1 MAIEPR
7 QIAGMIEPSMGAG
20 GQMMPEEDSLDIELD
35 DGQELLPE
43 GIEMMDGEDVEVE
56 AEEYD
61 HGANLAE
68 VLDDSVLGELSSDI
82 QSKFREDVESREDW
96 EEAIAKGLGL
106 LGINYEDRSEPF
118 LGASGVTH
126 PLLSEAVTQFQAQ
139 SYKEMLPS
147 GGPVKTAVLGTPT
160 KETESQA
167 QRVEDFMNYQITEIM
182 EEYDPDTDQMLFYL
196 PLTGSTFKKVYF
208 DETKQRAVSKFVPAE
223 DMVVPYSASDLRT
236 AERVTHVVRMTYND
250 IRKLQVAGVYRD
262 VELSEG
268 GYDED
273 EGSIQ
278 ERADELLGLRPNYSD
293 DSYTLLEC
301 HIDLDLEGFEDM
313 DMEGNPSGIMLPYI
327 VTIDQSSGNVLS
339 ISRNFREE
347 DTLKRKRQ
355 HFVHFKFLPGFGF
368 YGFGLLHTIGG
379 LSRAATSILRQLID
393 AGTLSNLPAGF
404 KARGVRIRNDDEPLN
419 PGEFRDIDVPG
430 GDLKN
435 SIIPLPYK
443 EPSATLAQL
452 LGVVVDSG
460 RRFAQV
466 ADAKIADMNSQA
478 PVGTTVALIEQGS
491 KIISAIHKRL
501 HYAQKQEFR
510 MLGEIFSENP
520 VPYPYFVGNVP
531 PETMQKDF
539 DGRVDILP
547 VSDPNIF
554 SMAQRLSLAQ
564 TQLQLAQ
571 AAPEIHNIHEAY
583 RRMYDALDIKNID
596 AILPQK
602 PQPQPVDPATE
613 NGNAL
618 KGMPLQP
625 FPQQDHE
632 AHVKAHIPFLANP
645 ASQANPQGYLMLQAH
660 VQEHVG
666 LMARDQ
672 VTTFFQKAFEEAQMN
687 GEPVPEI
694 NPEAVEAAIAQQIGE
709 ILNELLPELAPTP
722 PEDPLVEIRKKE
734 LENDTAELERKTMND
749 QMNFQ
754 VDGAKIQQAYELAQE
769 RQKLQES
776 IADDRNDVNIYRINT
791 NAASKARANKPK

>member
-7 QIAGMIEPSMGAG
+7 QIAGLVEKSMGAG
-20 GQMMPEEDSLDIELD
+20 GQMMPEEDSLQIELPD
-35 DGQELLPE
+35 TINDLPE
-43 GIEMMDGEDVEVE
+43 GIELVDEEAVEVQV
-56 AEEYD
+56 EEYRHD
-61 HGANLAE
+61 ANLAE
-68 VLDDSVLGELSSDI
+68 VLDDDVLGELSSDLRA
-82 QSKFREDVESREDW
+82 KFREDVDSREDW

-139 SYKEMLPS
+139 AYKEMLPS
-147 GGPVKTAVLGTPT
+147 GGPVKTQILGAPT
-160 KETESQA
+160 QETEAQA
-167 QRVEDFMNYQITEIM
+167 QRVEDFMNYQVTEVM
-182 EEYDPDTDQMLFYL
+182 EEYDQDTDQMLFYL

-262 VELSEG
+262 VELSETSDG
-268 GYDED
+268 ED
-273 EGSIQ
+273 EGAIQ
-278 ERADELLGLRPNYSD
+278 ERTDELLGLRPNYSD

-301 HIDLDLEGFEDM
+301 HVDLDLEGFEDM
-313 DMEGNPSGIMLPYI
+313 DNQGDPSGIMLPYI
-327 VTIDQSSGNVLS
+327 VTLDQSSGKVLS
-339 ISRNFREE
+339 VVRNFREQ
-347 DTLKRKRQ
+347 DPLKRKRQ
-355 HFVHFKFLPGFGF
+355 YFTHFKFLPGFGF

-393 AGTLSNLPAGF
+393 SGTLSNLPAGF

-466 ADAKIADMNSQA
+466 ADSKIADTNSQA

-491 KIISAIHKRL
+491 KIISSIHKRL

-510 MLGEIFSENP
+510 MLAEIFSENP

-531 PETMQKDF
+531 PETMQADF

-554 SMAQRLSLAQ
+554 SMSQRLSLAQ

-571 AAPEIHNIHEAY
+571 AAPQIHNVHEAY

-596 AILPQK
+596 AILPK
-602 PQPQPVDPATE
+602 PQEPQPVDPATE
-613 NGNAL
+613 NGNAM
-618 KGMPLQP
+618 KGMPLKA

-632 AHVKAHIPFLANP
+632 AHVRAHVVMLSSQT
-645 ASQANPQGYLMLQAH
+645 SQANPQGYIMLQAH

-666 LMARDQ
+666 MMARDQ
-672 VTTFFQKAFEEAQMN
+672 VTTFFQKAVEQAQME
-687 GEPVPEI
+687 GKQVPQI
-694 NPEAVEAAIAQQIGE
+694 DPAAVEAAIAQQVGE
-709 ILNELLPELAPTP
+709 ILNEIMPALAPPT

-734 LENDTAELERKTMND
+734 LENDTAELQRKTMND
-749 QMNFQ
+749 QMDFQ
-754 VDGAKIQQAYELAQE
+754 IDQAKLQQAYELAQQ
-769 RQKLQES
+769 RQKLQEN
-776 IADDRNDVNIYRINT
+776 IADDRNDVNIYRINM
-791 NAASKARANKPK
+791 ASANKGK

>member
-7 QIAGMIEPSMGAG
+7 QIAGMVEGSMGAG
-20 GQMMPEEDSLDIELD
+20 GPGSMDDDTQIEVAVEEDMEMMPEGVEL
-35 DGQELLPE
+35 
-43 GIEMMDGEDVEVE
+43 IDGEEVEVE

-61 HGANLAE
+61 HNANLAE
-68 VLDDSVLGELSSDI
+68 VLDDDVLGELSSDI
-82 QSKFREDVESREDW
+82 RAKFREDVESREDW

-139 SYKEMLPS
+139 AYKEMLPS
-147 GGPVKTAVLGTPT
+147 GGPVKTQILGSPT
-160 KETESQA
+160 KETEDQA

-196 PLTGSTFKKVYF
+196 PLTGSTFKKIYF

-236 AERVTHVVRMTYND
+236 AERVTHVVRMSYND

-262 VELSEG
+262 VELSETG
-268 GYDED
+268 DGDD
-273 EGSIQ
+273 EGAIQ

-301 HIDLDLEGFEDM
+301 HIDLDLEGFEDT

-327 VTIDQSSGNVLS
+327 VTIDQNSGKVLS
-339 ISRNFREE
+339 VVRNFREQ
-347 DTLKRKRQ
+347 DPLKRKRQ
-355 HFVHFKFLPGFGF
+355 YFVHFKFLPGFGF

-452 LGVVVDSG
+452 LSVVVDSG
-460 RRFAQV
+460 KRFAQV
-466 ADAKIADMNSQA
+466 ADAKIADVNSQA

-491 KIISAIHKRL
+491 KIISSIHKRL
-501 HYAQKQEFR
+501 HYGQKQEFR
-510 MLGEIFSENP
+510 MLAEIFSENP

-531 PETMQKDF
+531 PETMQADF

-554 SMAQRLSLAQ
+554 SMSQRLSLAQ
-564 TQLQLAQ
+564 TQLQMAQ
-571 AAPEIHNIHEAY
+571 AAPEMHNLREAY

-596 AILPQK
+596 AILPEP

-618 KGMPLQP
+618 KGMPLQA
-625 FPQQDHE
+625 FPEQDHE
-632 AHVKAHIPFLANP
+632 AHVRAHIPFLANP
-645 ASQANPQGYLMLQAH
+645 ASQANPQGYLMLHAH
-660 VQEHVG
+660 VQDHIG
-666 LMARDQ
+666 MMARDQ
-672 VTTFFQKAFEEAQMN
+672 VTTFFQKSIEAAQAA
-687 GEPVPEI
+687 GQPVPQI
-694 NPEAVEAAIAQQIGE
+694 DPAAVEAAIAQQVGE
-709 ILNELLPELAPTP
+709 ILNELLPSLAPQT

-734 LENDTAELERKTMND
+734 LENDTAELQRKTMND
-749 QMNFQ
+749 QMSFQ
-754 VDGAKIQQAYELAQE
+754 VDTAKIQQAYDLAQQ

-776 IADDRNDVNIYRINT
+776 IADDRNDVNVYRINM
-791 NAASKARANKPK
+791 AAAGRANKGK

>member
-7 QIAGMIEPSMGAG
+7 QIAGMVEGSMGAG
-20 GQMMPEEDSLDIELD
+20 GQMMPEEDSLQIELPD
-35 DGQELLPE
+35 NVEQLPE
-43 GIEMMDGEDVEVE
+43 GIELADEEAVEVE
-56 AEEYD
+56 TEEYRHD
-61 HGANLAE
+61 ANLAE
-68 VLDDSVLGELSSDI
+68 VLDDDILGELSSEI
-82 QSKFREDVESREDW
+82 QAKFREDIESREDW
-96 EEAIAKGLGL
+96 EEAISKGLGL

-118 LGASGVTH
+118 LGATGVTH

-147 GGPVKTAVLGTPT
+147 GGPVKTQVLGTPT
-160 KETESQA
+160 QETEAQA

-208 DETKQRAVSKFVPAE
+208 DETKQRAISKFVPAE

-236 AERVTHVVRMTYND
+236 TERVTHVVRMTYND

-262 VELSEG
+262 VELSETNDG
-268 GYDED
+268 ED
-273 EGSIQ
+273 EGAIQ
-278 ERADELLGLRPNYSD
+278 ERSDELLGLRPNYSD

-301 HIDLDLEGFEDM
+301 HIDLDLEGFEDK
-313 DMEGNPSGIMLPYI
+313 DMEGNSSGIMLPYI
-327 VTIDQSSGNVLS
+327 VTLDQGSGKVLS
-339 ISRNFREE
+339 ISRNFREQ
-347 DTLKRKRQ
+347 DPLRRKRQ
-355 HFVHFKFLPGFGF
+355 YFVHFKFLPGFGF
-368 YGFGLLHTIGG
+368 YGLGLLHTIGG

-404 KARGVRIRNDDEPLN
+404 KSRGVRIRNDDEPLN

-466 ADAKIADMNSQA
+466 ADAKTADVNSNA

-510 MLGEIFSENP
+510 MLAEIFSENP

-531 PETMQKDF
+531 PETMQADF

-571 AAPEIHNIHEAY
+571 AAPQIHNVNEAY
-583 RRMYDALDIKNID
+583 RRMYDALDIKNIE
-596 AILPQK
+596 AILPPK
-602 PQPQPVDPATE
+602 PQPKPIDPATE
-613 NGNAL
+613 NGNAM
-618 KGMPLQP
+618 KNMPLQA
-625 FPQQDHE
+625 FPEQDHE
-632 AHVKAHIPFLANP
+632 AHVRAHISMLSSQT
-645 ASQANPQGYLMLQAH
+645 SQANPQGYIMLQAH

-666 LMARDQ
+666 MMARDQ
-672 VTTFFQKAFEEAQMN
+672 VTTFFQKTIQEAQAR
-687 GEPVPEI
+687 GEQVPQMD
-694 NPEAVEAAIAQQIGE
+694 PTSVEAAIAQQVGE
-709 ILNELLPELAPTP
+709 ILNEIMPALQPPT

-749 QMNFQ
+749 QMDFA
-754 VDGAKIQQAYELAQE
+754 VDQAKLQQAYQLAQE

-776 IADDRNDVNIYRINT
+776 IAEDRNDVNIYRINT
-791 NAASKARANKPK
+791 AASLKGK

>member
-1 MAIEPR
+1 MAEPR
-7 QIAGMIEPSMGAG
+7 EIAGMMEPSMGAG
-20 GQMMPEEDSLDIELD
+20 GAPMMEDDAQIEVAVEEDMEQMPEGVELI
-35 DGQELLPE
+35 GNEE
-43 GIEMMDGEDVEVE
+43 VEVE

-61 HGANLAE
+61 HTANLAE
-68 VLDDSVLGELSSDI
+68 VLDDGVLGELSSDLRA
-82 QSKFREDVESREDW
+82 KFREDVESREDW

-139 SYKEMLPS
+139 AYKEMLPS
-147 GGPVKTAVLGTPT
+147 GGPIKTQVLGSPT
-160 KETESQA
+160 KETEDQA
-167 QRVEDFMNYQITEIM
+167 QRVEDFMNYQITEVM

-236 AERVTHVVRMTYND
+236 AERVTHVVRMSYND
-250 IRKLQVAGVYRD
+250 IRKLQVAGVYKD
-262 VELSEG
+262 VELSEANDG
-268 GYDED
+268 ED
-273 EGSIQ
+273 EGAIK

-301 HIDLDLEGFEDM
+301 HIDLDLEGFEDK

-327 VTIDQSSGNVLS
+327 VTLDQTSGKVLS
-339 ISRNFREE
+339 ISRNFREQ
-347 DTLKRKRQ
+347 DPLKRKRQ
-355 HFVHFKFLPGFGF
+355 YFTHFKFLPGFGF

-443 EPSATLAQL
+443 EPSATLANL

-460 RRFAQV
+460 KRFAQV

-491 KIISAIHKRL
+491 KIISSIHKRL
-501 HYAQKQEFR
+501 HYGQKQEFR
-510 MLGEIFSENP
+510 MLAEIFGENP
-520 VPYPYFVGNVP
+520 MPYPYFVGNVP

-564 TQLQLAQ
+564 TQLQMAQ
-571 AAPEIHNIHEAY
+571 AAPQMHNLREAY

-596 AILPQK
+596 AILPEPPE
-602 PQPQPVDPATE
+602 PQPIDPATE

-618 KGMPLQP
+618 KGMPLQA
-625 FPQQDHE
+625 FPEQDHE
-632 AHVKAHIPFLANP
+632 AHVRAHIPFLANP
-645 ASQANPQGYLMLQAH
+645 ASQANPQGYLMLHAH
-660 VQEHVG
+660 VQDHIG

-672 VTTFFQKAFEEAQMN
+672 VTTFFQKTAQEAQMR

-694 NPEAVEAAIAQQIGE
+694 DPAAMEAAIAQQTGE
-709 ILNELLPELAPTP
+709 ILNELIPTLAPQQT
-722 PEDPLVEIRKKE
+722 DPLVEIRKKE
-734 LENDTAELERKTMND
+734 LENDTAELQRKAMND

-754 VDGAKIQQAYELAQE
+754 VDAAKLQQTYQLAQE
-769 RQKLQES
+769 RQKLQEN
-776 IADDRNDVNIYRINT
+776 IAEDRNDVNIYRINT
-791 NAASKARANKPK
+791 AASLKGK

>member
-1 MAIEPR
+1 MAIQPR
-7 QIAGMIEPSMGAG
+7 QIAGMVEGSMGAG
-20 GQMMPEEDSLDIELD
+20 GQAMPEEESLQIEVPGTEAQLPPGIELM
-35 DGQELLPE
+35 EE
-43 GIEMMDGEDVEVE
+43 GVTEVI
-56 AEEYD
+56 AEPYD
-61 HGANLAE
+61 HSANLAE
-68 VLDDSVLGELSSDI
+68 VLDEDVLGSLSSDLR
-82 QSKFREDVESREDW
+82 SKFREDVESREDW
-96 EEAIAKGLGL
+96 EEAISKGLGL

-139 SYKEMLPS
+139 AYKEMLPS
-147 GGPVKTAVLGTPT
+147 GGPVKTQILGTPT
-160 KETESQA
+160 QETEAQA

-182 EEYDPDTDQMLFYL
+182 EEYDQDTDQMLFYL
-196 PLTGSTFKKVYF
+196 PLTGSTFKKIYF

-262 VELSEG
+262 VELSEAG
-268 GYDED
+268 DGDD
-273 EGSIQ
+273 EGAIQ

-301 HIDLDLEGFEDM
+301 HIDLDLEGFEDT

-327 VTIDQSSGNVLS
+327 VTIDQNSGKVLS
-339 ISRNFREE
+339 VVRNFREQ
-347 DTLKRKRQ
+347 DPLKRKRQ
-355 HFVHFKFLPGFGF
+355 YFVHFKFLPGFGF

-466 ADAKIADMNSQA
+466 ADAKIADVNSQA

-491 KIISAIHKRL
+491 KIISSIHKRL
-501 HYAQKQEFR
+501 HYGQKQEFR
-510 MLGEIFSENP
+510 MLAEIFSENP

-531 PETMQKDF
+531 PETMQADF

-554 SMAQRLSLAQ
+554 SMSQRLSLAQ
-564 TQLQLAQ
+564 TQLQMAQ
-571 AAPEIHNIHEAY
+571 AAPQMHNLREAY

-596 AILPQK
+596 AILPEP

-618 KGMPLQP
+618 KGMPLQA
-625 FPQQDHE
+625 FPEQDHE
-632 AHVKAHIPFLANP
+632 AHVRAHIPFLANP
-645 ASQANPQGYLMLQAH
+645 ASQANPQGYLMLHAH
-660 VQEHVG
+660 VQDHIG
-666 LMARDQ
+666 MMARDQ
-672 VTTFFQKAFEEAQMN
+672 VTTFFQKSVEAAQME
-687 GEPVPEI
+687 GQPVPQI
-694 NPEAVEAAIAQQIGE
+694 DPAAVEAAIAQQTGE
-709 ILNELLPELAPTP
+709 ILNELLPSLAPQT

-734 LENDTAELERKTMND
+734 LENDTAELQRKTMND

-754 VDGAKIQQAYELAQE
+754 VDTAKIQQAYDLAQQ
-769 RQKLQES
+769 RQRLQEN
-776 IADDRNDVNIYRINT
+776 IADDRNDVNIYRINM
-791 NAASKARANKPK
+791 ASANKRK

>member
-7 QIAGMIEPSMGAG
+7 QIAGMVEGSMGAG
-20 GQMMPEEDSLDIELD
+20 GQMMPEEDSLQIELP
-35 DGQELLPE
+35 EIVEELPE
-43 GIEMMDGEDVEVE
+43 GIELADEEAVEVE
-56 AEEYD
+56 TEEYRHD
-61 HGANLAE
+61 ANLAE
-68 VLDDSVLGELSSDI
+68 VLDDDILGELSSDI
-82 QSKFREDVESREDW
+82 QAKFREDLESREDW
-96 EEAIAKGLGL
+96 EEAISKGLGL

-147 GGPVKTAVLGTPT
+147 GGPVKTQVLGTPT
-160 KETESQA
+160 QETEAQA

-196 PLTGSTFKKVYF
+196 PLTGSTFKKIYF

-236 AERVTHVVRMTYND
+236 TERVTHVVRMSYND
-250 IRKLQVAGVYRD
+250 IRKLQIAGVYRD
-262 VELSEG
+262 VELSETNDG
-268 GYDED
+268 ED
-273 EGSIQ
+273 EGAIK
-278 ERADELLGLRPNYSD
+278 ERSDELLGLRPNYSD

-301 HIDLDLEGFEDM
+301 HMDLDLEGFEDK
-313 DMEGNPSGIMLPYI
+313 DMEGNSSGIMLPYI
-327 VTIDQSSGNVLS
+327 VTLDQGSGKVLS
-339 ISRNFREE
+339 ISRNFREQ
-347 DTLKRKRQ
+347 DPLKRKRQ
-355 HFVHFKFLPGFGF
+355 YFTHFKFLPGFGF
-368 YGFGLLHTIGG
+368 YGLGLLHTIGG

-404 KARGVRIRNDDEPLN
+404 KSRGVRIRNDDEPLN

-443 EPSATLAQL
+443 EPSATLANL

-466 ADAKIADMNSQA
+466 ADAKTADVNSQA

-491 KIISAIHKRL
+491 KIISSIHKRL

-510 MLGEIFSENP
+510 MLAEIFAENP

-531 PETMQKDF
+531 PETMQADF

-571 AAPEIHNIHEAY
+571 AAPEIHNVNEAY
-583 RRMYDALDIKNID
+583 RRMYDALDIKNIE
-596 AILPQK
+596 AILPPK
-602 PQPQPVDPATE
+602 PQPKPVDPATE
-613 NGNAL
+613 NGNAM
-618 KGMPLQP
+618 KNMPLQA
-625 FPQQDHE
+625 FPEQDHE
-632 AHVKAHIPFLANP
+632 AHVRAHISMLSSQT
-645 ASQANPQGYLMLQAH
+645 SQANPQGYIMLQAH

-666 LMARDQ
+666 MMARDQ
-672 VTTFFQKAFEEAQMN
+672 VTTYFQKAMQQAQMA
-687 GEPVPEI
+687 GQQVPQMD
-694 NPEAVEAAIAQQIGE
+694 PSAVEAAIAQQVGE
-709 ILNELLPELAPTP
+709 ILNELMPALAPPT

-749 QMNFQ
+749 QMDFAIDQ
-754 VDGAKIQQAYELAQE
+754 AKLQQAYELAQQ
-769 RQKLQES
+769 RQALQEN

-791 NAASKARANKPK
+791 AASLKGK

>member
-1 MAIEPR
+1 MAEPR
-7 QIAGMIEPSMGAG
+7 EIAGMVESSMGAG
-20 GQMMPEEDSLDIELD
+20 GQMMPEDDLEIEVGIE
-35 DGQELLPE
+35 DGQELMPE
-43 GIEMMDGEDVEVE
+43 GVELMGEEGLEIE
-56 AEEYD
+56 AEQYD

-68 VLDDSVLGELSSDI
+68 VLDDSILGELSSDL
-82 QSKFREDVESREDW
+82 QSKFREDIESREDW

-139 SYKEMLPS
+139 SYKELLPS
-147 GGPVKTAVLGTPT
+147 GGPVKTQVLGTPT
-160 KETESQA
+160 KETEDQA

-223 DMVVPYSASDLRT
+223 DMVVPYTASDLRT

-250 IRKLQVAGVYRD
+250 IRKLQVAGVYKD
-262 VELSEG
+262 VELSSSD
-268 GYDED
+268 YDED
-273 EGSIQ
+273 ESNIQ
-278 ERADELLGLRPNYSD
+278 SRADELSGLRPNYSD
-293 DSYTLLEC
+293 DTYTLLEC
-301 HIDLDLEGFEDM
+301 HVDLDLEGFEDT
-313 DMEGNPSGIMLPYI
+313 DMEGESTGIMLPYI
-327 VTIDQSSGNVLS
+327 VTLDQSSGEVLS

-466 ADAKIADMNSQA
+466 ADAKVADMNSNA

-564 TQLQLAQ
+564 TQLQMAQ
-571 AAPEIHNIHEAY
+571 AAPELHNLREAY

-596 AILPQK
+596 GILPEP
-602 PQPQPVDPATE
+602 PQPQPMDPATE

-618 KGMPLQP
+618 KGMPVQA

-632 AHVKAHIPFLANP
+632 AHVRAHIPFLANP

-672 VTTFFQKAFEEAQMN
+672 VTTFFQKSMEAAQQA
-687 GEPVPEI
+687 GQQPP
-694 NPEAVEAAIAQQIGE
+694 PLDPDAVEAAIAQQIGE

-734 LENDTAELERKTMND
+734 LENDTAELQRKTMND

-754 VDGAKIQQAYELAQE
+754 VDQAKLEQAYQLAQE
-769 RQKLQES
+769 RQNLQES
-776 IADDRNDVNIYRINT
+776 IADDRNDVNLYRINV
-791 NAASKARANKPK
+791 AAAGRANKGK

>member
-7 QIAGMIEPSMGAG
+7 QIAGMVEGSMGAG
-20 GQMMPEEDSLDIELD
+20 GQMMPEEDSLQIELPETMND
-35 DGQELLPE
+35 LPE
-43 GIEMMDGEDVEVE
+43 GIELADEEAVEIE
-56 AEEYD
+56 TEEYRHD
-61 HGANLAE
+61 ANLAE
-68 VLDDSVLGELSSDI
+68 VLDDDVLGELSSDLRA
-82 QSKFREDVESREDW
+82 KFRDDVESREDW

-139 SYKEMLPS
+139 AYKEMLPS
-147 GGPVKTAVLGTPT
+147 GGPVKTQILGVPT
-160 KETESQA
+160 QETEAQA

-182 EEYDPDTDQMLFYL
+182 EEYDQDTDQMLFYL

-236 AERVTHVVRMTYND
+236 AERVTHVVRMSYND

-268 GYDED
+268 SDA
-273 EGSIQ
+273 EGEGAIQ

-301 HIDLDLEGFEDM
+301 HVDLDLEGFEDM
-313 DMEGNPSGIMLPYI
+313 DIQGNPSGIMLPYI
-327 VTIDQSSGNVLS
+327 VTLDQNSGKVLS
-339 ISRNFREE
+339 VVRNFREQ
-347 DTLKRKRQ
+347 DPLKRKRQ
-355 HFVHFKFLPGFGF
+355 YFTHFKFLPGFGF

-393 AGTLSNLPAGF
+393 SGTLSNLPAGF

-452 LGVVVDSG
+452 LSVVVDSG

-466 ADAKIADMNSQA
+466 ADSKIADTNSQA

-491 KIISAIHKRL
+491 KIISSIHKRL

-510 MLGEIFSENP
+510 MLAEIFSENP

-531 PETMQKDF
+531 PETMQADF

-571 AAPEIHNIHEAY
+571 AAPQIHNVHEAY

-596 AILPQK
+596 AILPAPK
-602 PQPQPVDPATE
+602 QPQPVDPATE
-613 NGNAL
+613 NGNAM
-618 KGMPLQP
+618 KGMPLQA

-632 AHVKAHIPFLANP
+632 AHVRAHVVMLSSQT
-645 ASQANPQGYLMLQAH
+645 SQANPQGYIMLQAH

-666 LMARDQ
+666 MMARDQ
-672 VTTFFQKAFEEAQMN
+672 VTTFFQKSMEAAQAA
-687 GEPVPEI
+687 GQPVPQI
-694 NPEAVEAAIAQQIGE
+694 DPAAVEAAIAQQVGE
-709 ILNELLPELAPTP
+709 ILNEIMPALQPST

-734 LENDTAELERKTMND
+734 LENDTAELQRKTMND
-749 QMNFQ
+749 QMDFQ
-754 VDGAKIQQAYELAQE
+754 IDQAKLQQAYELAQQ

-776 IADDRNDVNIYRINT
+776 IADDRNDVNIYRINM
-791 NAASKARANKPK
+791 AANKGK

>member
-1 MAIEPR
+1 MAIQPR
-7 QIAGMIEPSMGAG
+7 QIAGMVEGSMGAG
-20 GQMMPEEDSLDIELD
+20 GQMMPEEDSLQIELPSTEE
-35 DGQELLPE
+35 QLPD
-43 GIEMMDGEDVEVE
+43 GIELMEEGVTEVI
-56 AEEYD
+56 AQPYD
-61 HGANLAE
+61 HNANLAE
-68 VLDDSVLGELSSDI
+68 VLDDDVLGSLSSDL
-82 QSKFREDVESREDW
+82 QAKFREDVESREDW
-96 EEAIAKGLGL
+96 EEAISKGLGL

-139 SYKEMLPS
+139 AYKEMIPS
-147 GGPVKTAVLGTPT
+147 GGPVKTQVLGTPT
-160 KETESQA
+160 QETEAQA
-167 QRVEDFMNYQITEIM
+167 QRVKDFMNYQITEVM
-182 EEYDPDTDQMLFYL
+182 EEFDQDTDQMLFYL
-196 PLTGSTFKKVYF
+196 PLTGSTFKKIYF

-250 IRKLQVAGVYRD
+250 VRKLQVAGVYRD
-262 VELSEG
+262 VELSETG
-268 GYDED
+268 DGED
-273 EGSIQ
+273 EGAIQ

-301 HIDLDLEGFEDM
+301 HVDLDLEGFEDK
-313 DMEGNPSGIMLPYI
+313 DMEGNSSGIMLPYI
-327 VTIDQSSGNVLS
+327 VTLDQGSGKVLS
-339 ISRNFREE
+339 ISRNFREQ
-347 DTLKRKRQ
+347 DPLKRKRQ
-355 HFVHFKFLPGFGF
+355 YFTHFKFLPGFGF

-404 KARGVRIRNDDEPLN
+404 KARGVRIRNDDDPLN

-443 EPSATLAQL
+443 EPSGTLAQL

-466 ADAKIADMNSQA
+466 ADAKTADVNSNA

-491 KIISAIHKRL
+491 KIISSIHKRL

-510 MLGEIFSENP
+510 MLAEIFSENP
-520 VPYPYFVGNVP
+520 VPYPYFVGNAA
-531 PETMQKDF
+531 PETMQADF

-564 TQLQLAQ
+564 TQLQMAQ
-571 AAPEIHNIHEAY
+571 AAPQMHNLREAY

-596 AILPQK
+596 AILPEPPK
-602 PQPQPVDPATE
+602 PQPIDPATE

-618 KGMPLQP
+618 KGMPLQA
-625 FPQQDHE
+625 FPEQDHE
-632 AHVKAHIPFLANP
+632 AHVRAHIPFLANP
-645 ASQANPQGYLMLQAH
+645 ASQANPQGFLMLQAH
-660 VQEHVG
+660 VQDHVG

-672 VTTFFQKAFEEAQMN
+672 VTVFFQKTAEEAQMN

-694 NPEAVEAAIAQQIGE
+694 DPAAMEAAIAQQTGE
-709 ILNELLPELAPTP
+709 ILNELIPSLAPATP
-722 PEDPLVEIRKKE
+722 PDPLVEIRKKE
-734 LENDTAELERKTMND
+734 LENDSAELQRKAMND

-754 VDGAKIQQAYELAQE
+754 VDAAKLQQAYQLAQE

-776 IADDRNDVNIYRINT
+776 IADDRNDVNVYRINM
-791 NAASKARANKPK
+791 ASATRGNKGK

>member
-7 QIAGMIEPSMGAG
+7 QIAGMVEQSMGAG
-20 GQMMPEEDSLDIELD
+20 GQVMPEEDSLAIELD
-35 DGQELLPE
+35 DSQDVLPE
-43 GIEMMDGEDVEVE
+43 GIELADEEAMEVE
-56 AEEYD
+56 TEEYRHD
-61 HGANLAE
+61 ANLAE
-68 VLDDSVLGELSSDI
+68 VLDESILGELSSDI
-82 QSKFREDVESREDW
+82 QAKFREDVESREDW
-96 EEAIAKGLGL
+96 EEAISKGLGL

-147 GGPVKTAVLGTPT
+147 GGPVKTQILGAPT
-160 KETESQA
+160 QETEAQA

-223 DMVVPYSASDLRT
+223 DMIVPYSASDLRT
-236 AERVTHVVRMTYND
+236 AERVTHVVRMSYND

-262 VELSEG
+262 VELSETDDG
-268 GYDED
+268 ED
-273 EGSIQ
+273 EGAIQ
-278 ERADELLGLRPNYSD
+278 ERSDELLGLRPNYSD

-301 HIDLDLEGFEDM
+301 HIDLDLEGFEDK
-313 DMEGNPSGIMLPYI
+313 DMEGNSSGIMLPYI
-327 VTIDQSSGNVLS
+327 VTIDQNSGKVLS
-339 ISRNFREE
+339 ISRNFREQ
-347 DTLKRKRQ
+347 DPLKRKRQ
-355 HFVHFKFLPGFGF
+355 YFVHFKFLPGFGF
-368 YGFGLLHTIGG
+368 YGLGLLHTIGG

-404 KARGVRIRNDDEPLN
+404 KSRGVRIRNDDEPLN

-443 EPSATLAQL
+443 EPSATLANL

-466 ADAKIADMNSQA
+466 ADAKVADMNSQA

-491 KIISAIHKRL
+491 KIISSIHKRL

-510 MLGEIFSENP
+510 MLAEIFAENP

-531 PETMQKDF
+531 PETMQADF

-571 AAPEIHNIHEAY
+571 AAPQIHNVNEAY
-583 RRMYDALDIKNID
+583 RRMYDALDIKNIE
-596 AILPQK
+596 AILPPK
-602 PQPQPVDPATE
+602 PQPKPIDPATE
-613 NGNAL
+613 NGNAM
-618 KGMPLQP
+618 KNMPLQV
-625 FPQQDHE
+625 FPEQDHE
-632 AHVKAHIPFLANP
+632 AHVRAHISMLSSQT
-645 ASQANPQGYLMLQAH
+645 SQANPQGYIMLQAH

-666 LMARDQ
+666 MMARDQ
-672 VTTFFQKAFEEAQMN
+672 VTTYFQKAMQQAQMA
-687 GEPVPEI
+687 GQPVPQI
-694 NPEAVEAAIAQQIGE
+694 DPAAVEAAIAQQVGE
-709 ILNELLPELAPTP
+709 ILNELMPALAPPT
-722 PEDPLVEIRKKE
+722 PEDPLVDIRKKE
-734 LENDTAELERKTMND
+734 LENDTAELQRKTMND
-749 QMNFQ
+749 QMDFV
-754 VDGAKIQQAYELAQE
+754 VDQAKLQQAYELAQQ
-769 RQKLQES
+769 RQKLQEE
-776 IADDRNDVNIYRINT
+776 IANDRNDVNIYRINT
-791 NAASKARANKPK
+791 AASLKGK

>member
-7 QIAGMIEPSMGAG
+7 QIAGMVEGSMGAG
-20 GQMMPEEDSLDIELD
+20 GQMMPEEDSLQIELPETAE
-35 DGQELLPE
+35 QLPE
-43 GIEMMDGEDVEVE
+43 GIELADEEAVEVE
-56 AEEYD
+56 TEEYRHD
-61 HGANLAE
+61 ANLAE
-68 VLDDSVLGELSSDI
+68 VLDDDILGELSSDI
-82 QSKFREDVESREDW
+82 QAKFREDLESREDW
-96 EEAIAKGLGL
+96 EEAISKGLGL

-147 GGPVKTAVLGTPT
+147 GGPVKTQVLGAPT
-160 KETESQA
+160 QETEAQA

-196 PLTGSTFKKVYF
+196 PLTGSTFKKIYF

-236 AERVTHVVRMTYND
+236 AERVTHVVRMSYND
-250 IRKLQVAGVYRD
+250 IRKLQIAGVYRD
-262 VELSEG
+262 VELSETNDG
-268 GYDED
+268 ED
-273 EGSIQ
+273 EGAIK
-278 ERADELLGLRPNYSD
+278 ERSDELLGLRPNYSD

-301 HIDLDLEGFEDM
+301 HMDLDLEGFEDK
-313 DMEGNPSGIMLPYI
+313 DMAGNPSGLMLPYI
-327 VTIDQSSGNVLS
+327 VTLDQSSGKVLS
-339 ISRNFREE
+339 ISRNFREQ
-347 DTLKRKRQ
+347 DPLKRKRQ
-355 HFVHFKFLPGFGF
+355 YFAHFKFLPGFGF
-368 YGFGLLHTIGG
+368 YGLGLLHTIGG

-404 KARGVRIRNDDEPLN
+404 KSRGVRIRNDDEPLN

-466 ADAKIADMNSQA
+466 ADAKTADVNSQA

-491 KIISAIHKRL
+491 KIISSIHKRL

-510 MLGEIFSENP
+510 MLAEIFSENP

-531 PETMQKDF
+531 PETMQADF

-571 AAPEIHNIHEAY
+571 AAPQIHNVNEAY
-583 RRMYDALDIKNID
+583 RRMYDALDIKNIE
-596 AILPQK
+596 AILPPK
-602 PQPQPVDPATE
+602 PEPKPIDPATE
-613 NGNAL
+613 NGNAM
-618 KGMPLQP
+618 KNMPLQA
-625 FPQQDHE
+625 FPEQDHE
-632 AHVKAHIPFLANP
+632 AHVRAHISMLSSQT
-645 ASQANPQGYLMLQAH
+645 SQANPQGYIMLQAH

-666 LMARDQ
+666 MMARDQ
-672 VTTFFQKAFEEAQMN
+672 VTTFFQKTIQEAQAK
-687 GEPVPEI
+687 GEQVPQMD
-694 NPEAVEAAIAQQIGE
+694 PASVEAAIAQQVGE
-709 ILNELLPELAPTP
+709 ILNEIMPALATTKTRRPIGGNQK
-722 PEDPLVEIRKKE
+722 ERARK
-734 LENDTAELERKTMND
+734 
-749 QMNFQ
+749 
-754 VDGAKIQQAYELAQE
+754 
-769 RQKLQES
+769 
-776 IADDRNDVNIYRINT
+776 
-791 NAASKARANKPK
+791 

>member
-7 QIAGMIEPSMGAG
+7 EIAGMVESSMGAG
-20 GQMMPEEDSLDIELD
+20 GETATNINDLDLEVELEED
-35 DGQELLPE
+35 QELLPE
-43 GIEMMDGEDVEVE
+43 GVEMIGEEVLEVE
-56 AEEYD
+56 TEEYD
-61 HGANLAE
+61 HTANLAE
-68 VLDDSVLGELSSDI
+68 VLDDDVLGDLSSDI
-82 QSKFREDVESREDW
+82 RAKFREDVESREDW

-106 LGINYEDRSEPF
+106 LGINYEERSEPF
-118 LGASGVTH
+118 LGATGVTH

-139 SYKEMLPS
+139 AYKEMLPS
-147 GGPVKTAVLGTPT
+147 GGPVKTQILGAPT
-160 KETESQA
+160 KETEDQA

-196 PLTGSTFKKVYF
+196 PLTGSTFKKIYF

-262 VELSEG
+262 VELSETG
-268 GYDED
+268 DGDD
-273 EGSIQ
+273 EGAIQ

-301 HIDLDLEGFEDM
+301 HIDLDLEGFEDT

-327 VTIDQSSGNVLS
+327 VTIDQNSGKVLS
-339 ISRNFREE
+339 VVRNFREQ
-347 DTLKRKRQ
+347 DPLKRKRQ
-355 HFVHFKFLPGFGF
+355 YFVHFKFLPGFGF

-466 ADAKIADMNSQA
+466 ADAKIADVNSQA

-491 KIISAIHKRL
+491 KIISSIHKRL
-501 HYAQKQEFR
+501 HYGQKQEFR
-510 MLGEIFSENP
+510 MLAEIFSENP

-531 PETMQKDF
+531 PETMQADF

-564 TQLQLAQ
+564 TQLQMAQ
-571 AAPEIHNIHEAY
+571 AAPQMHNLREAY

-596 AILPQK
+596 AILPEP

-618 KGMPLQP
+618 KGMPLQA
-625 FPQQDHE
+625 FPEQDHE
-632 AHVKAHIPFLANP
+632 AHVRAHIPFLANP
-645 ASQANPQGYLMLQAH
+645 ASQANPQGYLMLHAH
-660 VQEHVG
+660 VQDHIG
-666 LMARDQ
+666 MMARDQ
-672 VTTFFQKAFEEAQMN
+672 VTTFFQKTIQAAQAR
-687 GEPVPEI
+687 GEQVPQMD
-694 NPEAVEAAIAQQIGE
+694 PASVEAAIAQQTGE
-709 ILNELLPELAPTP
+709 ILNELLPSLAPQT

-734 LENDTAELERKTMND
+734 LENDTAELQRKTMND

-754 VDGAKIQQAYELAQE
+754 VDTAKIQQAYDLAQQ
-769 RQKLQES
+769 RQRLQEN
-776 IADDRNDVNIYRINT
+776 IADDRNDVNIYRINM
-791 NAASKARANKPK
+791 ASANKRK

>member
-1 MAIEPR
+1 MAEPR
-7 QIAGMIEPSMGAG
+7 QIAGMVEESMGAG
-20 GQMMPEEDSLDIELD
+20 GQFTPEEDSLDIELEENME
-35 DGQELLPE
+35 QMPE
-43 GIEMMDGEDVEVE
+43 GVELIDDEEVEIE

-61 HGANLAE
+61 HAANLAE
-68 VLDDSVLGELSSDI
+68 VLDDSVLGELSSDLRA
-82 QSKFREDVESREDW
+82 KFREDVESREDW

-139 SYKEMLPS
+139 AYKEMLPS
-147 GGPVKTAVLGTPT
+147 GGPVKTQILGAPT
-160 KETESQA
+160 KETEDQS
-167 QRVEDFMNYQITEIM
+167 QRVEDFMNYQITEVM

-223 DMVVPYSASDLRT
+223 DLVVPYSASDLRT
-236 AERVTHVVRMTYND
+236 AERVTHVVTMSYND

-262 VELSEG
+262 VEISETNDG
-268 GYDED
+268 ED
-273 EGSIQ
+273 EGAIQ

-301 HIDLDLEGFEDM
+301 HIDLDLEGFEDT
-313 DMEGNPSGIMLPYI
+313 DMEGNTSGVMLPYI
-327 VTIDQSSGNVLS
+327 VTIDQNSGKVLS
-339 ISRNFREE
+339 VVRNFREE
-347 DTLKRKRQ
+347 DPLKRKRQ
-355 HFVHFKFLPGFGF
+355 YFVHFKFLPGFGF

-404 KARGVRIRNDDEPLN
+404 KSRGVRIRNDDEPLN

-443 EPSATLAQL
+443 EPSATLANL

-460 RRFAQV
+460 KRFAQV
-466 ADAKIADMNSQA
+466 ADAKIADVNSQA

-491 KIISAIHKRL
+491 KIISSIHKRL
-501 HYAQKQEFR
+501 HYGQKQEFR
-510 MLGEIFSENP
+510 MLAEIFSENP
-520 VPYPYFVGNVP
+520 MPYPYFVGNLP
-531 PETMQKDF
+531 PETMQADF

-554 SMAQRLSLAQ
+554 SMSQRLSLAQ
-564 TQLQLAQ
+564 TQLQMAQ
-571 AAPEIHNIHEAY
+571 AAPQMHNLREAY

-596 AILPQK
+596 AILPEPPK
-602 PQPQPVDPATE
+602 PAPMDPATE

-618 KGMPLQP
+618 KGMPLQA
-625 FPQQDHE
+625 FPEQDHE
-632 AHVKAHIPFLANP
+632 AHVRAHIPFLSNP
-645 ASQANPQGYLMLQAH
+645 ASQANPQGFLMLHAH
-660 VQEHVG
+660 VQDHIG

-672 VTTFFQKAFEEAQMN
+672 VTVFFQKAAEEAQMR

-694 NPEAVEAAIAQQIGE
+694 DPAAMEAAIAQQTGE
-709 ILNELLPELAPTP
+709 ILNELIPSLAPATP
-722 PEDPLVEIRKKE
+722 PDPLVEIRKKE
-734 LENDTAELERKTMND
+734 LENDTAELQRKAMND

-754 VDGAKIQQAYELAQE
+754 VDAAKLQQAYQLAQE
-769 RQKLQES
+769 RQKLQEN
-776 IADDRNDVNIYRINT
+776 IADDRNDVNVYRINM
-791 NAASKARANKPK
+791 ASATRGNKGK

>member
-1 MAIEPR
+1 MAEPR
-7 QIAGMIEPSMGAG
+7 EIAGMVESSMGAG
-20 GQMMPEEDSLDIELD
+20 GQMMPEEESLDIELEE
-35 DGQELLPE
+35 GQELLPE
-43 GIEMMDGEDVEVE
+43 GIELADEDEELEVE

-61 HGANLAE
+61 HAANLAE

-82 QSKFREDVESREDW
+82 QAKFREDVESREDW

-139 SYKEMLPS
+139 AYKEMLPS
-147 GGPVKTAVLGTPT
+147 GGPVKSQVLGAPT
-160 KETESQA
+160 KETEDQA

-250 IRKLQVAGVYRD
+250 IRKLQVAGVYKD
-262 VELSEG
+262 VELSNSD
-268 GYDED
+268 YDED
-273 EGSIQ
+273 EGAIQ

-293 DSYTLLEC
+293 DAYTLLEC
-301 HIDLDLEGFEDM
+301 HVDLDLEGFEDM
-313 DMEGNPSGIMLPYI
+313 DMAGNPSGVMLPYI
-327 VTIDQSSGNVLS
+327 VTIDQSSGKVLS
-339 ISRNFREE
+339 VVRNFREE
-347 DTLKRKRQ
+347 DPLKKKRQ
-355 HFVHFKFLPGFGF
+355 YFVHFKFLPGFGF

-452 LGVVVDSG
+452 LSVVVDSG
-460 RRFAQV
+460 KRFAQV

-491 KIISAIHKRL
+491 KVISSIHKRL
-501 HYAQKQEFR
+501 HYGQKQEFR
-510 MLGEIFSENP
+510 MLGEIFAENP
-520 VPYPYFVGNVP
+520 MPYPYFVGNLP

-564 TQLQLAQ
+564 TQLQMAQ
-571 AAPEIHNIHEAY
+571 AAPDLHNLREAY

-596 AILPQK
+596 AILPEP
-602 PQPQPVDPATE
+602 PQPQPIDPATE

-618 KGMPLQP
+618 KGKPVQA
-625 FPQQDHE
+625 FPEQDHE
-632 AHVKAHIPFLANP
+632 AHVRAHIPFLANP
-645 ASQANPQGYLMLQAH
+645 ASQSNPQGYLMLQSH

-672 VTTFFQKAFEEAQMN
+672 VTTFFQKTSEEAQMR
-687 GEPVPEI
+687 GEPVPEVD
-694 NPEAVEAAIAQQIGE
+694 PAAMEAAIAQQIGE
-709 ILNELLPELAPTP
+709 ILNELLPQLSPQA

-734 LENDTAELERKTMND
+734 LENDTAELQRKSMND

-754 VDGAKIQQAYELAQE
+754 VDSAKLEQAYQLAQE
-769 RQKLQES
+769 RQKLQEN

-791 NAASKARANKPK
+791 AAAVRGNKGK